1 MNSAA
6 RAPASAPPRP
16 GACRAARAS
25 RADARAVAMLALL
38 AGPLALGACPLRDAV
53 FGRTCVV
60 NGDCP
65 AEYRCFSGACVPDAF
80 PDDRVDAGPG
90 PPGSDSCADATTIAL
105 GVPVQGN
112 TSDAFDDGQAPCAG
126 DGAAERYYAV
136 DLPAATALVARLTPS
151 GYDAALYALSGC
163 GALDLLPD
171 TCTDDPTDNYAVET
185 LILPSAGPGRVI
197 FAVDGANPALAPVVG
212 AYSFVVEEL
221 DDCPVGSQPFEGGC
235 VGVTSTRTMTQGR
248 TNLSATLLQDGR
260 VLVVGGRGGSAMA
273 TTNSAELFDP
283 DDDSF
288 TATGSMSQD
297 RARHVAVLLDDG
309 RVWVG
314 GGVSGSDG
322 DYSAVD
328 GAEIW
333 DPDTGNF
340 SAAPALP
347 SPRDLFSATLLPGGA
362 VLVVGGRDG
371 ATTLGDTWLFTPGA
385 GFTEVPGGLQVPRF
399 GHTATLVGGDVIICG
414 GRFGEDSLTVDES
427 ERFGFLAGAFVSA
440 GSTSSRGG
448 HTATLLDDNRVLV
461 AGGFERESAGSTV
474 ALADTD
480 LYTVLDDS
488 WDFGPTLAQPRLFA
502 AAAHLGDH
510 GVLLLGGDLDM
521 PLGTVELFSP
531 LDDSWQRLPSL
542 LTPRLA
548 LAAVALSDGRVL
560 VLGGDGGT
568 GSELALDSAELYG
581 FFP

>member
-1 MNSAA
+1 MRSAKAPARTPSSPSAA
-6 RAPASAPPRP
+6 RAARRVAKLGLFCLLP
-16 GACRAARAS
+16 G
-25 RADARAVAMLALL
+25 LL
-38 AGPLALGACPLRDAV
+38 VLGACPLRDAV
-53 FGRTCVV
+53 FGRSCMV

-65 AEYRCFSGACVPDAF
+65 TEYRCFSGACVPSAF

-90 PPGSDSCADATTIAL
+90 PPGSDACADATVIAL

-136 DLPAATALVARLTPS
+136 DLPTATALVARLTPS
-151 GYDAALYALSGC
+151 GYDGALYALSGC

-197 FAVDGANPALAPVVG
+197 FAVDGATPALVPVVG
-212 AYSFVVEEL
+212 SYSFVVEEL
-221 DDCPVGSQPFEGGC
+221 DDCPVDSQPVEGGC
-235 VGVTSTRTMTQGR
+235 VGVTGTATMTQGR
-248 TNLSATLLQDGR
+248 TNLSATLLPDGR
-260 VLVVGGRGGSAMA
+260 VLVVGGRGGSDMA
-273 TTNSAELFDP
+273 TTRSAELFDP

-288 TATGSMSQD
+288 TATGSMAND
-297 RARHVAVLLDDG
+297 RARHVAVLLEDG
-309 RVWVG
+309 RVWVA

-328 GAEIW
+328 SAEIW
-333 DPDTGNF
+333 DPDSGTF
-340 SAAPALP
+340 TDAPALP
-347 SPRDLFSATLLPGGA
+347 SPRDLFSATLLPGGN

-371 ATTLGDTWLFTPGA
+371 TTALGDAWLFSPGG
-385 GFTEVPGGLQVPRF
+385 GFTEVPGGLQVARY
-399 GHTATLVGGDVIICG
+399 GHTATLIAGDVLVCG

-427 ERFGFLAGAFVSA
+427 ERYGFLAGSFVSA
-440 GSTSSRGG
+440 GSAQSRGG
-448 HTATLLDDNRVLV
+448 HTATLLADNRVLI
-461 AGGFERESAGSTV
+461 AGGFERQTAASTV

-480 LYTVLDDS
+480 LYDALDDS
-488 WDFGPTLAQPRLFA
+488 WDFGPTLSQPRLFA

-510 GVLLLGGDLDM
+510 GVLLLGGDLDT

-531 LDDSWQRLPSL
+531 IDDSWQRLPAL

-548 LAAVALSDGRVL
+548 LSAVALPDGRVL

-581 FFP
+581 FLP